1 MGEHVYEVD
10 DYHIQVVVF
19 QLIIL
24 VKKFVGSHGVVDL
37 MIAEGVVTT
46 ISVEL
51 SLYEG
56 CLVEVLA
63 FFLFLV
69 YPQVWKHLGYLVWH
83 QSTED
88 GIARILGGSG
98 ENAHIHIFLDVEE
111 VTDVMC
117 QHFPLVVAEI
127 VDNDEENFLALV
139 EVREYLGLEDIGTH
153 AGAFLVLAEGC
164 ELLHPVEIVLGNIL
178 GKA

>member
-69 YPQVWKHLGYLVWH
+69 YPEVWKHLGYLV
-83 QSTED
+83 
-88 GIARILGGSG
+88 
-98 ENAHIHIFLDVEE
+98 
-111 VTDVMC
+111 
-117 QHFPLVVAEI
+117 
-127 VDNDEENFLALV
+127 
-139 EVREYLGLEDIGTH
+139 
-153 AGAFLVLAEGC
+153 
-164 ELLHPVEIVLGNIL
+164 
-178 GKA
+178 